1 MILRG
6 PFQGGMFNPMTPLPA
21 PLHTFP
27 GHRGLQLCSP
37 PPQAYKDTGI
47 VATPIPSH
55 RGLPPLHLTQHLHLP
70 QPLGKAPCAHKCPQG
85 AALQDP
91 QQCPTSTPPVLGH
104 SDTPPAPLP
113 RKLLQHFHINCT

>member
-47 VATPIPSH
+47 VAAPIPSH
-55 RGLPPLHLTQHLHLP
+55 RGLPPLHLTQHLHLLP
-70 QPLGKAPCAHKCPQG
+70 AFGESSMCPQMSPG
-85 AALQDP
+85 RCAP
-91 QQCPTSTPPVLGH
+91 G
-104 SDTPPAPLP
+104 PPAVSHLDAPRPGARRPPPSTAAEEAAAVLP
-113 RKLLQHFHINCT
+113 Y